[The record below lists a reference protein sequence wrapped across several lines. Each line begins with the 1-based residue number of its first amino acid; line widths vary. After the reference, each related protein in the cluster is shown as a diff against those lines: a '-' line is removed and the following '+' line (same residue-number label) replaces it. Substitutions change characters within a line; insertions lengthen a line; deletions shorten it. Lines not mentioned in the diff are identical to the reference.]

1 MDDLFM
7 QLFDTGRGICCPS
20 PEASVGEIV
29 LEGEAMGM
37 ARQLTAADVAALDP
51 YAFMAVIG
59 KRVIHPGGRRS
70 TEALLQRAGFAA
82 GHRVLD
88 VGCGVGT
95 TAIEIARRFGAN
107 VTAVDISPPML
118 DRTRANVRHAHLDE
132 NVTVE
137 HGDILALTFPD
148 DTFDH
153 VIAEAVTMFVDRPRA
168 ARELVRVCKPG
179 GTVLTTEFLWRRP
192 PPQAARDIFLGEVCP
207 GLNFDTEEDWVRIYQ
222 GAGLGDVAVTS
233 GPFEMMTPRG
243 FVGDEG
249 LANSMAIMGRA
260 LSRASYV
267 KKMLWLM
274 PRMNR
279 AVPYLGYV
287 AISGVKGR
295 AVPPAG

>member
-1 MDDLFM
+1 
-7 QLFDTGRGICCPS
+7 
-20 PEASVGEIV
+20 
-29 LEGEAMGM
+29 
-37 ARQLTAADVAALDP
+37 
-51 YAFMAVIG
+51 
-59 KRVIHPGGRRS
+59 
-70 TEALLQRAGFAA
+70 
-82 GHRVLD
+82 
-88 VGCGVGT
+88 
-95 TAIEIARRFGAN
+95 
-107 VTAVDISPPML
+107 
-118 DRTRANVRHAHLDE
+118 
-132 NVTVE
+132 
-137 HGDILALTFPD
+137 
-148 DTFDH
+148 
-153 VIAEAVTMFVDRPRA
+153 
-168 ARELVRVCKPG
+168 LVRVCKPG

-192 PPQAARDIFLGEVCP
+192 PPQAVRDIFLGEVCP